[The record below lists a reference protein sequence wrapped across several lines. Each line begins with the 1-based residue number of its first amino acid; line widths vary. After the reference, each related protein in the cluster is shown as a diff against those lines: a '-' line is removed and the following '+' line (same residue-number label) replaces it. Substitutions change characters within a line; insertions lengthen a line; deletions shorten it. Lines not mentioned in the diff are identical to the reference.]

1 MSEPSPDDIA
11 GEVRERFARLAFAPH
26 EEKTFLIG
34 ADSAK
39 TLGYDAA
46 ELDALPTSVTESF
59 AGVGNPFALGA
70 LRSGDV
76 VFDLG
81 SGAGLD
87 GILAARRVG
96 ATGAVIGVDFVPA
109 MVMKAQHNAAV
120 AGVGN
125 ANFLLGSID
134 ALPVCDG
141 AVDIVI
147 SNGVFN
153 LCPDKRKVVAEMF
166 RVLRPGGRV
175 QMADMLLYDRVTP
188 EEVAQ
193 KGAWSA

>member
-1 MSEPSPDDIA
+1 MNEPPGEIA
-11 GEVRERFARLAFAPH
+11 GEVRERFARLAVAPH
-26 EEKTFLIG
+26 EEKTLLIG
-34 ADSAK
+34 PDSAK
-39 TLGYDAA
+39 ELGYDAA
-46 ELDALPTSVTESF
+46 ELDALPGSVTESF
-59 AGVGNPFALGA
+59 AGVGNPLALGA

-76 VFDLG
+76 VLDLG

-87 GILAARRVG
+87 SILAAQRVG

-109 MVMKAQHNAAV
+109 MVTKAQSNAAAV
-120 AGVGN
+120 GAGNVD
-125 ANFLLGSID
+125 FCLGSVD
-134 ALPVCDG
+134 ASPVSDG
-141 AVDIVI
+141 AVDVVI

-153 LCPDKRKVVAEMF
+153 LCLEKRKVVAEMF

-175 QMADMLLYDRVTP
+175 QMADILLYDRIPP